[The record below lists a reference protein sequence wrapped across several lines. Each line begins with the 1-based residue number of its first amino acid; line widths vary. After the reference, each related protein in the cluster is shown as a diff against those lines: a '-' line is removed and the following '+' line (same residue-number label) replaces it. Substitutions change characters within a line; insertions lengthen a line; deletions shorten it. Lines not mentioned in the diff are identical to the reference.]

1 MTMAAFTKDFNLRH
15 ISKSVPIMLLY
26 NIIELM
32 NLQTVKKLTSERPKN
47 IFLYLNSNNQTSDN
61 LNDDKINNN

>member
-15 ISKSVPIMLLY
+15 ISKSLPTMLLY

-32 NLQTVKKLTSERPKN
+32 NFQTVKKLTTERPKN
-47 IFLYLNSNNQTSDN
+47 IFLFLNSNNQTSDN